1 MVSVKPSDSRL
12 SYEGRIAVSDEKA
25 VMYYP
30 YSSVT
35 MRFTGTEARI
45 VLCETR
51 FWGTLSLGYVLDG
64 VPGKVLLSP
73 ENAGKDAEIII
84 SASDGAKE
92 HILKI
97 YKAHA
102 GNHILTFKGF
112 SVDGELM
119 TPPEKPS
126 LKLEFFGDSVCAG
139 EVTEAV
145 GYVGKCDPEG
155 HDSRYDNAFYSFAAM
170 TSRMLPAR
178 INNNSQG
185 GIALINGTGYFHAP
199 DFIGLETTYD
209 KECYI
214 PEGGYTEWDFSRYT
228 PDVVVIAVG
237 QNDKNLDGQPD
248 RDINDPKVRA
258 EWKKRYME
266 MVEALHSHYYT
277 AKYVLTTTVLMHDSA
292 WDDCIEEI
300 KNELRKEGIPAY
312 HNVFT
317 RNGAATPGHPRIP
330 EHEEMAHEL
339 TGFIRGILQLK

>member
-1 MVSVKPSDSRL
+1 MASIKPSNSML
-12 SYEGRIAVSDEKA
+12 SYEGRVAISDEKA

-35 MRFTGTEARI
+35 MRFAGKEAKVI
-45 VLCETR
+45 LCETR

-64 VPGKVLLSP
+64 VPGKVLLAP

-84 SASDGAKE
+84 SASDDAKE
-92 HILKI
+92 HTLKI

-112 SVDGELM
+112 SVDGEFL

-145 GYVGKCDPEG
+145 EYVGKCDPEG

-170 TSRMLPAR
+170 TSRMLPAQ

-199 DFIGLETTYD
+199 DFIGLETTFD

-248 RDINDPKVRA
+248 RDINDPKIRA

-266 MVEALHSHYYT
+266 MVETLHSHYYT
-277 AKYVLTTTVLMHDSA
+277 AKYVLTTTVLMHDKA

-300 KNELRKEGIPAY
+300 KDDLRKEGIPTY